1 MLHMLLQNSDFDD
14 DGDDFNMADANDG
27 MHLLCNG
34 NLTW

>member
-1 MLHMLLQNSDFDD
+1 MLLQNIDFDD

-27 MHLLCNG
+27 MHHLLCNG